1 MAKRLFKI
9 GGGVALFLIG
19 MVMSAH
25 FLLQPHIVPLPA
37 GITATHIVV
46 EKSKHLL
53 TLYNGDV
60 LLRSYPVSF
69 GRGGLAAK
77 QREGDRLTP
86 EGQYKISGRNQHS
99 RYHLSLRISYPDAV
113 DQKRAAASGVSAG
126 SDIMLHGVRNG
137 LGWLG
142 IAQRKLDWTQGCIAL
157 TNPEIEELWR
167 VVPDGTSIEIKA

>member
-19 MVMSAH
+19 VVLSAH
-25 FLLQPHIVPLPA
+25 FVLQPQITPLPTGTA
-37 GITATHIVV
+37 ATHIVV

-53 TLYNGDV
+53 TLYDGDA

-69 GRGGLAAK
+69 GRGGLGAK
-77 QREGDRLTP
+77 QREGDQLTP
-86 EGQYKISGRNQHS
+86 EGQYKISGRNLRS
-99 RYHLSLRISYPDAV
+99 RYHLSLRISYPDAA
-113 DQKRAAASGVSAG
+113 DQKRATENGVSAG

-142 IAQRKLDWTQGCIAL
+142 IAQRQLDWTQGCIAL

-167 VVPDGTSIEIKA
+167 VVPDGTAIEIKA